1 LPPER
6 FNGMKKSHKSNSVTI
21 RRILGIAALVCW
33 AIVIVPWIILPIGDR
48 LAWQMQNW
56 SLIPAS
62 VFTTVYFILL
72 TIRNNKDVRQD
83 ENKILYGYVIR
94 NWSVCCMAVIIC
106 VALVL
111 VAIFKADYKVWSD
124 GKYVIYGYK
133 VSDDENGG
141 FRSPSIFVFYER
153 KGIVD
158 DRLGMIG
165 DMRQYL
171 FDTGDMSRIRKVDYT
186 VYEPL
191 DLIKEEMDYV
201 PYDSD
206 SVRHLTSFYRLSDR
220 DYYEQIQN
228 DSLLSLINQ
237 YNLRQSASSVG
248 KESM

>member
-1 LPPER
+1 
-6 FNGMKKSHKSNSVTI
+6 MKESRKSNSVTI
-21 RRILGIAALVCW
+21 RRILGISALVCW
-33 AIVIVPWIILPIGDR
+33 AIVIVPWIILPAGDR
-48 LAWQMQNW
+48 LAWQLQHW
-56 SLIPAS
+56 SLIPA
-62 VFTTVYFILL
+62 ILL
-72 TIRNNKDVRQD
+72 IIRTNKDIRQED
-83 ENKILYGYVIR
+83 NKILYVIR

-106 VALVL
+106 VAFFL
-111 VAIFKADYKVWSD
+111 VAILKADYKVWSD

-171 FDTGDMSRIRKVDYT
+171 FNIGDMGQVRKVDYT
-186 VYEPL
+186 IYESL

-228 DSLLSLINQ
+228 DSLFALL
-237 YNLRQSASSVG
+237 
-248 KESM
+248 K

>member
-1 LPPER
+1 
-6 FNGMKKSHKSNSVTI
+6 MKESHKSSFVTI
-21 RRILGIAALVCW
+21 RRILGILALVFW
-33 AIVIVPWIILPIGDR
+33 AIVVVPWIILPLGDR
-48 LAWQMQNW
+48 LAWQLQNW
-56 SLIPAS
+56 SLIPAT
-62 VFTTVYFILL
+62 VFTTMYVLL
-72 TIRNNKDVRQD
+72 LIIRVNKDVRRD
-83 ENKILYGYVIR
+83 ENKIPYLIR
-94 NWSVCCMAVIIC
+94 NWSVCCMAMIIC
-106 VALVL
+106 VACFL
-111 VAIFKADYKVWSD
+111 VAILKADYKVWSN

-133 VSDDENGG
+133 VSDNENGG

-158 DRLGMIG
+158 DRLGLIG

>member
-1 LPPER
+1 MPSER
-6 FNGMKKSHKSNSVTI
+6 FNGMKESHKSKSVII
-21 RRILGIAALVCW
+21 RRILGICALVCW
-33 AIVIVPWIILPIGDR
+33 AIVIVPLIILPAGDR
-48 LAWQMQNW
+48 LAWQLQHW

-62 VFTTVYFILL
+62 VFTIVYAILF
-72 TIRNNKDVRQD
+72 TIRVNKDICQD
-83 ENKILYGYVIR
+83 ENKILYVVRIR

-106 VALVL
+106 VVFFL
-111 VAIFKADYKVWSD
+111 VAILKADHKVWSD

-141 FRSPSIFVFYER
+141 FRIPSIFVFYER

-171 FDTGDMSRIRKVDYT
+171 FNIGDMSQVRKVDYT
-186 VYEPL
+186 IYESL

-206 SVRHLTSFYRLSDR
+206 SVRHLTSFYRLSDTH
-220 DYYEQIQN
+220 YYEQIQN
-228 DSLLSLINQ
+228 ESLFELI
-237 YNLRQSASSVG
+237 
-248 KESM
+248 K

>member
-1 LPPER
+1 
-6 FNGMKKSHKSNSVTI
+6 MKESCKPNSVTI
-21 RRILGIAALVCW
+21 RRILGISALVFW
-33 AIVIVPWIILPIGDR
+33 AIVIVPWIILPVGDR
-48 LAWQMQNW
+48 LAWQLQNW

-62 VFTTVYFILL
+62 VFTTIYVILII
-72 TIRNNKDVRQD
+72 IRTNKDVRQD
-83 ENKILYGYVIR
+83 DNKIRYAILIR

-106 VALVL
+106 VVLFL
-111 VAIFKADYKVWSD
+111 VAIHKADHMVWSD

-171 FDTGDMSRIRKVDYT
+171 FNTGDMSRVRKVDYT
-186 VYEPL
+186 IYEPL

-228 DSLLSLINQ
+228 DSLLLLINQ

-248 KESM
+248 KDSM

>member
-1 LPPER
+1 
-6 FNGMKKSHKSNSVTI
+6 MKESRKSNSVTI
-21 RRILGIAALVCW
+21 RRILGISALVCW
-33 AIVIVPWIILPIGDR
+33 AIVIVPWIILPAGDR
-48 LAWQMQNW
+48 LAWQLQNW

-62 VFTTVYFILL
+62 VFTTIYVILII
-72 TIRNNKDVRQD
+72 IRTNKDVHQD
-83 ENKILYGYVIR
+83 ENKILYAIVIR

-106 VALVL
+106 VVLFL
-111 VAIFKADYKVWSD
+111 VAILKADYKVWSD

-165 DMRQYL
+165 DMRQYR
-171 FDTGDMSRIRKVDYT
+171 FNTGDMSRVRKIDYT
-186 VYEPL
+186 IYEPL

-248 KESM
+248 KDSM

>member
-1 LPPER
+1 
-6 FNGMKKSHKSNSVTI
+6 MKESCKPNSMTI
-21 RRILGIAALVCW
+21 RRILGISALVFW
-33 AIVIVPWIILPIGDR
+33 AIVVVPWIILPIGDR
-48 LAWQMQNW
+48 LAWQLQNW
-56 SLIPAS
+56 SLIPAT
-62 VFTTVYFILL
+62 VFTTMYVILL
-72 TIRNNKDVRQD
+72 IIRVNKDVRQD
-83 ENKILYGYVIR
+83 KNNIRYAVLIR

-106 VALVL
+106 VAFFL
-111 VAIFKADYKVWSD
+111 VAILKADYKIWSD

-141 FRSPSIFVFYER
+141 FRSPSTFVFYER

-171 FDTGDMSRIRKVDYT
+171 FNIGDMSQIRKVDYT
-186 VYEPL
+186 IYEPL

-220 DYYEQIQN
+220 DYYGQNQN
-228 DSLLSLINQ
+228 DSLFALI
-237 YNLRQSASSVG
+237 
-248 KESM
+248 K

>member
-1 LPPER
+1 MEV
-6 FNGMKKSHKSNSVTI
+6 SHKSNSVTI
-21 RRILGIAALVCW
+21 RRILGITALVCW

-48 LAWQMQNW
+48 LAWQLQNW

-72 TIRNNKDVRQD
+72 IIRVNKEVRQD
-83 ENKILYGYVIR
+83 ENKIPYLIR

-106 VALVL
+106 VALFL
-111 VAIFKADYKVWSD
+111 VAILKADYKVWSD

-165 DMRQYL
+165 DMRQYR
-171 FDTGDMSRIRKVDYT
+171 FNTGDMSRVRKVDYT
-186 VYEPL
+186 IYESL

-220 DYYEQIQN
+220 DYYEQFQN
-228 DSLLSLINQ
+228 DSLLALI
-237 YNLRQSASSVG
+237 
-248 KESM
+248 K

>member
-1 LPPER
+1 
-6 FNGMKKSHKSNSVTI
+6 MKESHKSNSVII
-21 RRILGIAALVCW
+21 RRIFGISALVFW
-33 AIVIVPWIILPIGDR
+33 AIVILPWIILPVGDR
-48 LAWQMQNW
+48 LAWQLQNW

-62 VFTTVYFILL
+62 VFTTIYVILII
-72 TIRNNKDVRQD
+72 IRTNKDVRQD
-83 ENKILYGYVIR
+83 DNKILYAILIR

-106 VALVL
+106 VVLFL
-111 VAIFKADYKVWSD
+111 VAILKADYKVWSD

-171 FDTGDMSRIRKVDYT
+171 FNTGDMSRVQKVDYT
-186 VYEPL
+186 IYETL

-228 DSLLSLINQ
+228 DSLLLLINQ

-248 KESM
+248 KDSM

>member
-1 LPPER
+1 MEE
-6 FNGMKKSHKSNSVTI
+6 SHKSSFVTI
-21 RRILGIAALVCW
+21 RRILGISALVFW
-33 AIVIVPWIILPIGDR
+33 AIVIVPWIILPLGDR
-48 LAWQMQNW
+48 LAWQLQNW
-56 SLIPAS
+56 SLIPAT
-62 VFTTVYFILL
+62 VVTTMYVVLL
-72 TIRNNKDVRQD
+72 IIRVNKDVRQD
-83 ENKILYGYVIR
+83 ENKIPYLIR

-106 VALVL
+106 VACFL
-111 VAIFKADYKVWSD
+111 VAILKADYKVWSN

-133 VSDDENGG
+133 VSDNENGG

-158 DRLGMIG
+158 DRLGLLG

-186 VYEPL
+186 IYEPL

-220 DYYEQIQN
+220 DYYEQFQN
-228 DSLLSLINQ
+228 DSLLSLISQ

-248 KESM
+248 KDSM

>member
-1 LPPER
+1 
-6 FNGMKKSHKSNSVTI
+6 MKESRKSNSVTI
-21 RRILGIAALVCW
+21 RRILGISALVCW
-33 AIVIVPWIILPIGDR
+33 AIVIVPWIILPAGDR
-48 LAWQMQNW
+48 LAWQLQNW

-62 VFTTVYFILL
+62 VFTTIYVILII
-72 TIRNNKDVRQD
+72 IRTNKDVHQD
-83 ENKILYGYVIR
+83 DNKILYAILIR

-106 VALVL
+106 VVLFL
-111 VAIFKADYKVWSD
+111 VAILKADYKVWSD

-153 KGIVD
+153 KDIVD

-165 DMRQYL
+165 DMRQYR
-171 FDTGDMSRIRKVDYT
+171 FNTGDMSRVRKIDYT
-186 VYEPL
+186 IYEPL

-201 PYDSD
+201 PYDSV

-248 KESM
+248 KDSM

>member
-1 LPPER
+1 
-6 FNGMKKSHKSNSVTI
+6 MKESHKSNSVII
-21 RRILGIAALVCW
+21 RRIFGISALVFW

-48 LAWQMQNW
+48 LAWQLQNW

-62 VFTTVYFILL
+62 VFTTIYVILII
-72 TIRNNKDVRQD
+72 IRTNKDVRQD
-83 ENKILYGYVIR
+83 DNKIRYAILIR

-106 VALVL
+106 VVLFL
-111 VAIFKADYKVWSD
+111 VAIHKADHMVWSD

-171 FDTGDMSRIRKVDYT
+171 FNTGDMSRVRKVDYT
-186 VYEPL
+186 IYEPL

-237 YNLRQSASSVG
+237 YNLLQSASSVG
-248 KESM
+248 KKSM

>member
-1 LPPER
+1 
-6 FNGMKKSHKSNSVTI
+6 MKESHKSNSVTI
-21 RRILGIAALVCW
+21 RRIFGISALVCW

-48 LAWQMQNW
+48 LAWQLQNW
-56 SLIPAS
+56 SMIPAT
-62 VFTTVYFILL
+62 VFTTVYAILL
-72 TIRNNKDVRQD
+72 TIRGNKDVRQN
-83 ENKILYGYVIR
+83 ENKILYAGSVIS
-94 NWSVCCMAVIIC
+94 NWSVCCMVVIFC
-106 VALVL
+106 VAFFL
-111 VAIFKADYKVWSD
+111 VAILEADYKVWSD

-158 DRLGMIG
+158 DRLDMIG
-165 DMRQYL
+165 DMRQYR
-171 FDTGDMSRIRKVDYT
+171 FNTGDMSRIRKVDYAI
-186 VYEPL
+186 YEPL

-220 DYYEQIQN
+220 EYYEHIHN

>member
-1 LPPER
+1 MNE
-6 FNGMKKSHKSNSVTI
+6 SHKSKSAII
-21 RRILGIAALVCW
+21 RRILGISALVCW
-33 AIVIVPWIILPIGDR
+33 TIVIVPWIILPAGDR
-48 LAWQMQNW
+48 LAWQLQNW

-62 VFTTVYFILL
+62 VFTTMYVILL
-72 TIRNNKDVRQD
+72 IIRVNKDVHQD
-83 ENKILYGYVIR
+83 DNKILYAILIR

-106 VALVL
+106 VVLFL
-111 VAIFKADYKVWSD
+111 VAILKADYKVWSD

-171 FDTGDMSRIRKVDYT
+171 FNTGDMSRVRKVDYT
-186 VYEPL
+186 IYEPL

-201 PYDSD
+201 PCDSD

-248 KESM
+248 KDSM

>member
-1 LPPER
+1 MEE
-6 FNGMKKSHKSNSVTI
+6 SHKSSFVTI
-21 RRILGIAALVCW
+21 RRILGISALVFW
-33 AIVIVPWIILPIGDR
+33 AIVIVPWIILPLGDR
-48 LAWQMQNW
+48 LAWQLQNW
-56 SLIPAS
+56 SLIPAT
-62 VFTTVYFILL
+62 VFTTMYVLL
-72 TIRNNKDVRQD
+72 LIIRVNKDVRRD
-83 ENKILYGYVIR
+83 ENKIPYLIR

-106 VALVL
+106 VACFL
-111 VAIFKADYKVWSD
+111 VAILKADYKVWSN

-133 VSDDENGG
+133 VSDNENGG

-158 DRLGMIG
+158 DRLGLIG
-165 DMRQYL
+165 DKRQYL

-186 VYEPL
+186 IYKPL
-191 DLIKEEMDYV
+191 DLIKEEMDYM

-237 YNLRQSASSVG
+237 YNQRQFASSVG

>member
-1 LPPER
+1 
-6 FNGMKKSHKSNSVTI
+6 MKESHKSNSVTI
-21 RRILGIAALVCW
+21 RRILGISALVCW
-33 AIVIVPWIILPIGDR
+33 AIVVVPWIILPAGDR
-48 LAWQMQNW
+48 LAWQLQNW

-62 VFTTVYFILL
+62 VFTTMYVILL
-72 TIRNNKDVRQD
+72 IIRVNKEVRQD
-83 ENKILYGYVIR
+83 ENKIPYVIR

-106 VALVL
+106 VAFFL
-111 VAIFKADYKVWSD
+111 VAILKADYKVWSD

-171 FDTGDMSRIRKVDYT
+171 FNIGDMSQVRKVDYT
-186 VYEPL
+186 IYESL

-206 SVRHLTSFYRLSDR
+206 SVRHLTSFYRLSDTH
-220 DYYEQIQN
+220 YYEQIQN
-228 DSLLSLINQ
+228 DSLFALI
-237 YNLRQSASSVG
+237 
-248 KESM
+248 K